1 MHLRS
6 TDLILAHF
14 ESVEVFFGLLVVN
27 LIGILLTLMLL
38 GVFG

>member
-6 TDLILAHF
+6 TDLILAYF
-14 ESVEVFFGLLVVN
+14 ESVQAFFGLLVVN
-27 LIGILLTLMLL
+27 LVGMLLTLMLL